1 VTDLSKHRRRLVW
14 ALALTGVA
22 ALVAAAAM
30 IASVVMHRPD
40 LMSIVIVA
48 VIFGVGAQI
57 WFIIRFV
64 RDK

>member
-1 VTDLSKHRRRLVW
+1 MDLSKHRRRLVW

-22 ALVAAAAM
+22 AIVAVSAM
-30 IASVVMHRPD
+30 IASIVLHRSD
-40 LMSIVIVA
+40 LMGIVIVA
-48 VIFGVGAQI
+48 VIFGVGAQV

>member
-1 VTDLSKHRRRLVW
+1 MDLTKHRRRLVW

-22 ALVAAAAM
+22 AIVAVSAM
-30 IASVVMHRPD
+30 IASIVLHRAD
-40 LMSIVIVA
+40 LMTLVIIA
-48 VIFGVGAQI
+48 VVFGVGAQV